1 MIFGES
7 YNLIQ
12 QAIASHSENKLN
24 KCVLCDCY
32 QAYALMKTH
41 IDEANKHVNRANME
55 FDYYWEKVKEMKTN
69 EQKRFLK
76 DVKDNAEIII
86 NELVCVIA
94 LIEKS
99 EKQIY
104 GGENE

>member
-1 MIFGES
+1 
-7 YNLIQ
+7 
-12 QAIASHSENKLN
+12 
-24 KCVLCDCY
+24 
-32 QAYALMKTH
+32 MKTH